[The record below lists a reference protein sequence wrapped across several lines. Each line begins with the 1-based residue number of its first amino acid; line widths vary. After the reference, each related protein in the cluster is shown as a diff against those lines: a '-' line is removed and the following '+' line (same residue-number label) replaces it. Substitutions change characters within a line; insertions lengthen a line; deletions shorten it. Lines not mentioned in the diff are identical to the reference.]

1 MLFSHF
7 TDSPARTLE
16 RLETTRDLVLWMILS
31 AGGLCA
37 FLQSGAM

>member
-7 TDSPARTLE
+7 TESPARALE

-31 AGGLCA
+31 AGGICA
-37 FLQSGAM
+37 FLQGCAM